1 MNDPTLVIPERSHA
15 SRSQQSGREGELSIT
30 RLYLTSVL
38 GQRLK
43 AMVCTGYP
51 EETCGLLVGYQSK
64 RLVQVWDLVQARNL
78 NRERARDRY
87 ELDPRDFVA
96 TDAMARRQ
104 AMEIVGIW
112 HSHPD
117 HPARPSETDQAAAW
131 AGWSYV
137 IASVSREGMEDL
149 RSWRLSD
156 EGFTEEV
163 IEYDWYCHSAY
174 SHTLEIPDPG
184 C

>member
-1 MNDPTLVIPERSHA
+1 MNKLTDSTPA
-15 SRSQQSGREGELSIT
+15 GEHKGSLAPT
-30 RLYLTSVL
+30 RLYLAAGL

-43 AMVCTGYP
+43 AMVCAGYP
-51 EETCGLLVGYQSK
+51 EETCGLLVGRQSG
-64 RLVQVWDLVQARNL
+64 RRVQVWDLLQARNL

-96 TDAMARRQ
+96 ADAMARRQ

-117 HPARPSETDQAAAW
+117 HPARPSVTDQAAAW
-131 AGWSYV
+131 EGWSYV
-137 IASVSREGMEDL
+137 IVSVSRMSIEDL

-156 EGFTEEV
+156 GGFTEEV
-163 IEYDWYCHSAY
+163 IEYEWHSY
-174 SHTLEIPDPG
+174 SPNSHTPEVVDTG